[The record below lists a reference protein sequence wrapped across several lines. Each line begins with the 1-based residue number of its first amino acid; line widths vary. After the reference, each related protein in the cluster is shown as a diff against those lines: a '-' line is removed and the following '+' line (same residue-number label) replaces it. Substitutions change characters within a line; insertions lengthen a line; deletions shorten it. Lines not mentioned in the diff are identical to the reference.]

1 MDEATVFLDAQAFL
15 PAFLP
20 EYRSSR
26 SGGRG
31 NSLAAA
37 AAERHAPSG
46 SWSAATGGGVR
57 PAPNDPIAALQRIPQ
72 ATIARMQRVI
82 AEHAHCIHYRL
93 PLVHG
98 SSADKGSTTQEP
110 NYDGTVSAVPDAFDI
125 TLMASFRN
133 SMSHLLKER
142 GSAAGASTAVF
153 GGLCGPV
160 PL

>member
-1 MDEATVFLDAQAFL
+1 MDEATIFLDAQAFL
-15 PAFLP
+15 P
-20 EYRSSR
+20 EHRSNR
-26 SGGRG
+26 SGGSG

-37 AAERHAPSG
+37 VAAPHAPSG
-46 SWSAATGGGVR
+46 SSSAATGEGVR
-57 PAPNDPIAALQRIPQ
+57 PPPNDPIAALQRIPQ
-72 ATIARMQRVI
+72 ATIAHMQRVI

-110 NYDGTVSAVPDAFDI
+110 NYDGTVSDTPDAFDI

-133 SMSHLLKER
+133 SMSHLRQEL
-142 GSAAGASTAVF
+142 GSAVGASTAVF
-153 GGLCGPV
+153 AGLCSPV